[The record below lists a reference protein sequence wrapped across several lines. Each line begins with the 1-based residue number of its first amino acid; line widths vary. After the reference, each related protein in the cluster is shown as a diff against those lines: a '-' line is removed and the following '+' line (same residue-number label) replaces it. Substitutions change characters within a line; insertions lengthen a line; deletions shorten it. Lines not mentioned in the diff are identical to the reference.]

1 MSIIQLDMFS
11 PLYYSTLGYDEELID
26 YLSQQIRKLFPQPLH
41 EVTRGRVTRGRGC

>member
-26 YLSQQIRKLFPQPLH
+26 YLSFIEDQQIRNFAPLLSMLKYQIAI
-41 EVTRGRVTRGRGC
+41 C